1 MKKLTILLGAFL
13 LIFLAACGG
22 DNASSTEESSDNSNE
37 TDKKVIRIGGVPDS
51 FPTTYMEDGEIT
63 GFSAGMIMAI
73 IEEAGYEYE
82 WVVTDWNGVLA
93 NLQSGKVDTASNF
106 AATEERGQDYNFTTP
121 YYSSKASIATAKDN
135 DEFQTLEDFSGKEVA
150 SIMGTNFENVLAEN
164 HPDLGH
170 ELVMYESTDVVYT
183 DVSSGRIDG
192 FLYGREQLLAQIN
205 IRDLPLRIVGE
216 PFGNQPVAM
225 PFKKTEENE
234 EIIADLNAAIER
246 LKEDGTLAEIS
257 KEYFGVDLTK
267 ESEEK

>member
-1 MKKLTILLGAFL
+1 
-13 LIFLAACGG
+13 
-22 DNASSTEESSDNSNE
+22 
-37 TDKKVIRIGGVPDS
+37 
-51 FPTTYMEDGEIT
+51 
-63 GFSAGMIMAI
+63 
-73 IEEAGYEYE
+73 
-82 WVVTDWNGVLA
+82 
-93 NLQSGKVDTASNF
+93 F

-225 PFKKTEENE
+225 PFKKTEE
-234 EIIADLNAAIER
+234 
-246 LKEDGTLAEIS
+246 
-257 KEYFGVDLTK
+257 
-267 ESEEK
+267 

>member
-1 MKKLTILLGAFL
+1 MGALLL
-13 LIFLAACGG
+13 VFLAACG
-22 DNASSTEESSDNSNE
+22 NSASTEESSESE
-37 TDKKVIRIGGVPDS
+37 TADESGKKVIKIGGVPDS

-106 AATEERGQDYNFTTP
+106 AATEERGQDYYFTDP

-135 DEFQTLEDFSGKEVA
+135 EEFQSLEDFKGTEVA

-192 FLYGREQLLAQIN
+192 FLYGREQLLAQITL
-205 IRDLPLRIVGE
+205 RDLPLRIVGE

-246 LKEDGTLAEIS
+246 LKEDGTLTEIS
-257 KEYFGVDLTK
+257 EKYFGTDLTA
-267 ESEEK
+267 EEQ